1 MNLCEISF
9 KVKSGSYKLF
19 DSERTKSSSVWN
31 TFKLVKNDKDEIIF
45 GVACCKNCYCCFI
58 FKKEINGSVQ
68 YVGTN
73 SLIQHNKSC
82 KKSSNTQS
90 TISFAPIKPK
100 KVDPKDINKVKNR
113 ADI

>member
-45 GVACCKNCYCCFI
+45 GVACCIKFKFHYFSEFI
-58 FKKEINGSVQ
+58 IF
-68 YVGTN
+68 
-73 SLIQHNKSC
+73 
-82 KKSSNTQS
+82 
-90 TISFAPIKPK
+90 
-100 KVDPKDINKVKNR
+100 
-113 ADI
+113 